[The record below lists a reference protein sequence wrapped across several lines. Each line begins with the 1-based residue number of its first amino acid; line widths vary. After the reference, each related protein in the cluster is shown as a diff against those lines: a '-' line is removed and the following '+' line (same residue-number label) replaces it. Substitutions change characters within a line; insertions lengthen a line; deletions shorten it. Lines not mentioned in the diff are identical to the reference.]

1 MTDEQIVQF
10 LLYRAK
16 KNGCSLKLSNP
27 KLVIYKSN
35 MPALYLAIR
44 FDGHNEPFIL
54 RFTNGTVRALFK
66 IKVDNIEFIS
76 WRNKLIKQHSNS
88 FEIEYDLNDVPSCV
102 KHFVSYAI
110 IESLKTKGMGFDLF
124 AISFNN
130 DVELINPNESYEEV
144 AIETDLLDFDY
155 DMPVELTTLPQ
166 L

>member
-27 KLVIYKSN
+27 KLVIYK
-35 MPALYLAIR
+35 ARYLAIR

-66 IKVDNIEFIS
+66 INVDNEEFIS
-76 WRNKLIKQHSNS
+76 WKKELVCKHANN
-88 FEIEYDLNDVPSCV
+88 FEIEYDLNDVPACV

-130 DVELINPNESYEEV
+130 DIELINPNESYEEV